1 MYITVTGNT
10 SLDAEIGIVRE
21 SLAELIQFATRVRS
35 RLCLCLSGLFSCVY
49 VSFRVRIL
57 LPSPGEMVLV

>member
-35 RLCLCLSGLFSCVY
+35 RLCLCLSGLGSCVCEFSCTY
-49 VSFRVRIL
+49 PS
-57 LPSPGEMVLV
+57 SPGEMVLV